1 MFSALKQFLFPSPP
15 PVEPAVRERA
25 VAASRQR
32 GGRAAGSAAA
42 RLSPADIDAA
52 FYGMVLGVQSALD
65 AGPNAFESRVTRELE
80 RLLAADISHSSLVPR
95 LPAVIPRVMKT
106 LRDESSSA
114 AQLAAD
120 LGRDAVLVS
129 EVIRLSNSP
138 YYRTGNEI
146 TSLERAVFAL
156 GRTGIRQLVANA
168 AFKPLINLNAGY
180 FTRLSG
186 TLLWEQSEKAAV
198 ACDCMARAERVDRFH
213 AYLMAIVQNV
223 GMTVALQVLDSNFK
237 GSEVP
242 RSQQFRER
250 LVRQSR
256 VLSLKIARQ
265 WEFPSPVLDALQA
278 QIDVADGVRLSGL
291 AAILHIA
298 DVVAK
303 THILSRCGRI
313 ADGEILAEVD
323 LPELRLKAHLTD
335 CYRRF
340 SA

>member
-1 MFSALKQFLFPSPP
+1 
-15 PVEPAVRERA
+15 
-25 VAASRQR
+25 
-32 GGRAAGSAAA
+32 
-42 RLSPADIDAA
+42 
-52 FYGMVLGVQSALD
+52 
-65 AGPNAFESRVTRELE
+65 
-80 RLLAADISHSSLVPR
+80 VPR
-95 LPAVIPRVMKT
+95 LPAVMPRVMST
-106 LRDESSSA
+106 LRDETSSA
-114 AQLAAD
+114 ARLAAE

-138 YYRTGNEI
+138 YYRTGGKI

-198 ACDCMARAERVDRFH
+198 VCDCMARGGKADRFH
-213 AYLMAIVQNV
+213 AYLAAIVHNV
-223 GMTVALQVLDSNFK
+223 GMTVALQVLDRHFE
-237 GSEVP
+237 GRDVP

-265 WEFPSPVLDALQA
+265 WEFPQPVLDALQA
-278 QIDVADGVRLSGL
+278 QLESSGSAQLPSL
-291 AAILHIA
+291 AAILSLA
-298 DVVAK
+298 DTLARL
-303 THILSRCGRI
+303 HILSRQGRI
-313 ADGEILAEVD
+313 SGRAALAKLD
-323 LPELRLKAHLTD
+323 LPCSPLTARCAE
-335 CYRRF
+335 CYALL